1 MALQCAPFR
10 VIINLT
16 TGGSVKILIRDLAKK
31 IEVNKSTVFKA
42 IKKMG
47 GIQIYKVK
55 VKGVASLMSAIDEKD
70 IEAVRE
76 NFGLNTKLI
85 K

>member
-1 MALQCAPFR
+1 M
-10 VIINLT
+10 
-16 TGGSVKILIRDLAKK
+16 KILIRDLAKK
-31 IEVNKSTVFKA
+31 VGVSKSTVFKA

-47 GIQIYKVK
+47 DIEVHKVK
-55 VKGVASLMSAIDEKD
+55 VKGVSSLMSAIDEQD

-76 NFGLNTKLI
+76 HFGLNTKLI